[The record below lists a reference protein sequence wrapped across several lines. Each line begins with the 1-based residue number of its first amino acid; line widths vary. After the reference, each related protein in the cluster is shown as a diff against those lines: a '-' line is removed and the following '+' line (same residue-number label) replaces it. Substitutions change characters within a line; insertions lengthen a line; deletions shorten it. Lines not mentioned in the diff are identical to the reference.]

1 MLLRRRMSGPFEF
14 RCIGCDNRHDAAID
28 ALLCDS
34 CGQPY
39 EVVYDSPP
47 TLDRPRLPLR
57 NAGQA
62 LSLGEGGTAELE
74 LTRLAGELD
83 LGAVWAKLEFAAPTG
98 SFKDRGA
105 AVMVSAARESSVEE
119 CVEDSSGNAG
129 ASLAAYAA
137 AAGIA
142 AHIFVPASAPSGKKD
157 QIRIYGAQL
166 HEVDGPRQAA
176 TDAAAEYAA
185 DSGLVW
191 LSHALS
197 PFFAEGMKAFA
208 YEAATGLMGRIDHV
222 LFPVG
227 NGSLIIG
234 MASGLQELAEARG
247 ESHRPRLHCVQ
258 AEAVRPI
265 VAEINA
271 ESWDPEDASP
281 TVADGIA
288 VATAPRLAQVV
299 DAVRSSGGAGVA
311 VSDESIVRWQQW
323 LARNEGI
330 FCEATSAA
338 AFAGLEALRESGVV
352 ASGDTVLVP
361 VTGSGLKEPA
371 AAS

>member
-1 MLLRRRMSGPFEF
+1 MSRRFEF
-14 RCIGCDNRHDAAID
+14 RCIGCGDRHEAAID
-28 ALLCDS
+28 ALLCES

-47 TLDRPRLPLR
+47 TRDRPRLPLR
-57 NAGQA
+57 DTGHA
-62 LSLGEGGTAELE
+62 LSLGEGGTPELE
-74 LTRLAGELD
+74 LTRLARELD
-83 LGAVWAKLEFAAPTG
+83 LGAAWAKLEFAAPTG
-98 SFKDRGA
+98 SFKDRGT
-105 AVMVSAARESSVEE
+105 AVMVSAAREYSVEE

-176 TDAAAEYAA
+176 TDAAAEYVA

-197 PFFAEGMKAFA
+197 PFFAEGMKAFT
-208 YEAATGLMGRIDHV
+208 YEAATGSIGRIDHV

-234 MASGLQELAEARG
+234 TASGLQELAEARG
-247 ESHRPRLHCVQ
+247 EPESPRLHCAQ

-265 VAEINA
+265 VAAING
-271 ESWDPEDASP
+271 EDWSHEDAAP
-281 TVADGIA
+281 TVAGGIA
-288 VATAPRLAQVV
+288 VASPPRLAQVV

-352 ASGDTVLVP
+352 APGDSVLVP
-361 VTGSGLKEPA
+361 VTGSGLKEPLSA
-371 AAS
+371 Q